1 MANSHRLA
9 HYEVWA
15 GNEANR
21 LSLIQIFRAKE
32 QAFACAEGCYDT
44 NNIVEVIEDSEEAD

>member
-21 LSLIQIFRAKE
+21 LYLIQIFRAKE